1 MFIYQGTVFYAQ
13 MVLADTI
20 FNCSNDGTCTIEP
33 LYGNRMLWLLIE
45 TCCFYVYVFAA
56 VAYIA
61 W

>member
-1 MFIYQGTVFYAQ
+1 